1 MKKNYGKEVIELK
14 LSHDELYEINGGAF
28 SSALGN
34 FIINAYNFVVDLG
47 RYFGSAISHMFRK
60 TNC

>member
-1 MKKNYGKEVIELK
+1 MKNYGKEVIYLK

-28 SSALGN
+28 SAALGN
-34 FIINAYNFVVDLG
+34 FIIDAYNFVVDLG

>member
-1 MKKNYGKEVIELK
+1 MKLDQN
-14 LSHDELYEINGGAF
+14 ELYEINGGAF

-47 RYFGSAISHMFRK
+47 RYFGSSISHMFRRTK
-60 TNC
+60 C